1 MSIFCIDFRGF
12 KALSQQYLD
21 LIRNLHSQ
29 LEVLQTVIA
38 IQSEPAPAIVSD
50 WLRSQSQ
57 IQAFFHDQIV
67 NTALEIQPQYLSLQV
82 EIDKQLKMFGV
93 DLSMLRAARNPT
105 TWQKRHQQ
113 ICDRLVLLDKYF
125 QMH

>member
-1 MSIFCIDFRGF
+1 M
-12 KALSQQYLD
+12 SQQYLD

-29 LEVLQTVIA
+29 LEVLQTAIA
-38 IQSEPAPAIVSD
+38 NQSEPAPAIASD

-57 IQAFFHDQIV
+57 IQTFFHTQIV
-67 NTALEIQPQYLSLQV
+67 NTELEIKPQHLSLQV

-113 ICDRLVLLDKYF
+113 ICDRLVLLNRYC
-125 QMH
+125 QMHSG

>member
-1 MSIFCIDFRGF
+1 M
-12 KALSQQYLD
+12 SQQYLD
-21 LIRNLHSQ
+21 LIHDLQRQ
-29 LEVLQTVIA
+29 LEVLQTAIA
-38 IQSEPAPAIVSD
+38 NQSEPAPAIVSD

-67 NTALEIQPQYLSLQV
+67 NIEMEIKPQHLSLQV

-113 ICDRLVLLDKYF
+113 ICDRLVLLNKYF